1 MSKHKKTPRINP
13 LDCALPAGGIDTHAH
28 MNDPA
33 FDEDRDEVLKRAAQC
48 GLSHVANVFLNPA
61 TFPADAGLF
70 GDHPEVFFL
79 LGVHPDDA
87 RPFCQD
93 TLDLIRARIRECPR
107 IRAIGEIGLD
117 YSRPDPECTPHDV
130 QKAAFTAQLRLAAEL
145 DMPVSIHCRD
155 AQDDTLSI
163 LEDEGFAG
171 RPLVWHCFGGGPEL
185 AQRLVRNG
193 WYVALG
199 GTVTFKNNPQARE
212 AVPYIPDDRLLMET
226 DCPYLSPVPW
236 RGTRNEPAYTVF
248 TIRTLAECRGVSP
261 GELWQQCGRN
271 AKRLFRLED

>member
-1 MSKHKKTPRINP
+1 MSKHKKAPRIDP

-48 GLSHVANVFLNPA
+48 GLSHVANVFLNPE

-70 GDHPEVFFL
+70 RDHPEVFFL

-93 TLDLIRARIRECPR
+93 TLDLIRTRIRECPR
-107 IRAIGEIGLD
+107 IRAVGEIGLD

-155 AQDDTLSI
+155 AQEDTLSI
-163 LEDEGFAG
+163 LESEGFAG
-171 RPLVWHCFGGGPEL
+171 RPLVWHCFGGGARANSPRKDPRHASTSEL
-185 AQRLVRNG
+185 ERRELRKRHAKGRVRRVGHILQPRKGRAAYILLRASHLPAIDEPTSIRRAQ
-193 WYVALG
+193 
-199 GTVTFKNNPQARE
+199 P
-212 AVPYIPDDRLLMET
+212 
-226 DCPYLSPVPW
+226 
-236 RGTRNEPAYTVF
+236 PA
-248 TIRTLAECRGVSP
+248 
-261 GELWQQCGRN
+261 
-271 AKRLFRLED
+271 

>member
-1 MSKHKKTPRINP
+1 MSKHKKAPRIDP

-48 GLSHVANVFLNPA
+48 GLSHVANVFLNPE

-70 GDHPEVFFL
+70 RDHPEVFFL

-93 TLDLIRARIRECPR
+93 TLDLIRTRIRECPR
-107 IRAIGEIGLD
+107 IRAVGEIGLD

-155 AQDDTLSI
+155 AQEDTLSI
-163 LEDEGFAG
+163 LESEGFAG

-185 AQRLVRNG
+185 IRPGRTRDMHQHPSSSAAYSTRDIPRDVCVVSG
-193 WYVALG
+193 S
-199 GTVTFKNNPQARE
+199 PCSHARDGLPTSCC
-212 AVPYIPDDRLLMET
+212 APPTCRQSMNRHPYDVP
-226 DCPYLSPVPW
+226 SPPP
-236 RGTRNEPAYTVF
+236 E
-248 TIRTLAECRGVSP
+248 
-261 GELWQQCGRN
+261 
-271 AKRLFRLED
+271 